1 MKDITIQER
10 EFLMECLAK
19 GTNIPD
25 DFQEKLFPNSQKEYE
40 LRYAGKMR
48 REDLLADQDGTFAV
62 PLQVEKIY
70 NGDRKKF
77 DDGWRNMIVFGDNLQ
92 FLKTIYKN
100 EDQLIK
106 DRVKGKV
113 KLIYIDPPFGTSS
126 DFEGDSGQKAY
137 SDKAKDADFIEFIR
151 RRLVVA
157 KEILAE
163 DGSIF
168 IHLDWKKAHYIKLV
182 LDEIFGENCFRNEI
196 IWTYTGP
203 SAPGQRQFSRKHDV
217 IFWYANSL
225 TKWIFNKDDIR
236 MPYHETTAGK
246 FESEGTGFG
255 GSEADLSLG
264 KIPEDW
270 WYMPVVSRIRTEIL
284 GYPTQKP
291 EIVLERIIKT
301 TTNKDDIVLDF
312 FSGSG
317 TTAAVAE
324 KLNRRWITCDIGK
337 YSFYTIQKRL
347 LAIEKSKNLDN
358 NNKKKLYE
366 KPAKTFVTV
375 NTGMYDLEKMQTL
388 NKEKYIEFVLQLFE
402 VTSKKTTKKGFAF
415 HGERRDGYP
424 VIVWEYWKHK
434 ESNLD
439 LPFLENLHQSLGKG
453 IEKRIYII
461 APANAVDFVS
471 DFYEIED
478 TRYYFLKIP
487 YQIIKELHAKN
498 FAKIRQPQSKTK
510 VNDLDNAIGFHFSL
524 QPEVESTFE
533 NGKIII
539 RKFLSN
545 FREEETNKEL
555 ANFESLSMVVIDEHF
570 NEKDFMMS
578 KCLFYEEIQKTEDEL
593 HIPLQNYGK
602 KICVIYIDIFGN
614 ELKEVIQVK

>member
-25 DFQEKLFPNSQKEYE
+25 DFQEKLFPTSQKEYE

-77 DDGWRNMIVFGDNLQ
+77 DDGWRNMIIFGDNLQ

-100 EDQLIK
+100 EDPLIK

-151 RRLVVA
+151 RRLMVA

-217 IFWYANSL
+217 IFWYANSS

-246 FESEGTGFG
+246 FESDGTGFG
-255 GSEADLSLG
+255 GAEADLSLG

-291 EIVLERIIKT
+291 EILLERIIKT

-347 LAIEKSKNLDN
+347 LTIEKSKDL

-424 VIVWEYWKHK
+424 VIVWEYWKHR

-439 LPFLENLHQSLGKG
+439 LPFLENLHQTLGKG
-453 IEKRIYII
+453 IGKRIYII

-478 TRYYFLKIP
+478 TRYYFLSRTSRNQK
-487 YQIIKELHAKN
+487 L
-498 FAKIRQPQSKTK
+498 
-510 VNDLDNAIGFHFSL
+510 
-524 QPEVESTFE
+524 
-533 NGKIII
+533 
-539 RKFLSN
+539 
-545 FREEETNKEL
+545 
-555 ANFESLSMVVIDEHF
+555 
-570 NEKDFMMS
+570 
-578 KCLFYEEIQKTEDEL
+578 KCL
-593 HIPLQNYGK
+593 PLQYGT
-602 KICVIYIDIFGN
+602 IY
-614 ELKEVIQVK
+614 Q

>member
-1 MKDITIQER
+1 MKDITTQER

-25 DFQEKLFPNSQKEYE
+25 DFQEKLFPISQKEYE

-62 PLQVEKIY
+62 PLQIEKIY
-70 NGDRKKF
+70 NGERKKF
-77 DDGWRNMIVFGDNLQ
+77 GDGWRNMIVFGDNLQ

-100 EDQLIK
+100 EDPLIK

-113 KLIYIDPPFGTSS
+113 KLIYIDPPFGTSF

-137 SDKAKDADFIEFIR
+137 SDKAKDAYFIEFIR
-151 RRLVVA
+151 RRLIVA

-168 IHLDWKKAHYIKLV
+168 IHLDWKKAHYIKIIM
-182 LDEIFGENCFRNEI
+182 DDIFGENCFRNEI

-217 IFWYANSL
+217 IFWYTNSL

-236 MPYHETTAGK
+236 IPYHETTASK

-255 GSEADLSLG
+255 GTEADLSLG

-270 WYMPVVSRIRTEIL
+270 WYMPVVSRIRPEIL

-291 EIVLERIIKT
+291 EILLERIIKT
-301 TTNKDDIVLDF
+301 ATNKDDIVLDF

-317 TTAAVAE
+317 TTSAVAE

-347 LAIEKSKNLDN
+347 LTIEKSKDLD
-358 NNKKKLYE
+358 NKKKLYG

-402 VTSKKTTKKGFAF
+402 VNPKKTTKKGFTF

-439 LPFLENLHQSLGKG
+439 LFFLENLHQSLGKG
-453 IEKRIYII
+453 IGKRIYII
-461 APANAVDFVS
+461 VPANAVDFIS
-471 DFYEIED
+471 DFYEIEE

-510 VNDLDNAIGFHFSL
+510 INDLDNAIGFHFSL
-524 QPEVESTFE
+524 QPEVESVFA
-533 NGKIII
+533 NGKIVI
-539 RKFLSN
+539 RKFFSN

-570 NEKDFMMS
+570 NGKDFIMS
-578 KCLFYEEIQKTEDEL
+578 ECLFCEEIQKVEDNL
-593 HIPLQNYGK
+593 HIPLQNHGK
-602 KICVIYIDIFGN
+602 EICVVYIDIFGN
-614 ELKEVIQVK
+614 ELKEVIQTK

>member
-1 MKDITIQER
+1 MKDITPQER

-25 DFQEKLFPNSQKEYE
+25 DFQEKLFPTSQKEYE

-48 REDLLADQDGTFAV
+48 KEDLLADQDGTFSV
-62 PLQVEKIY
+62 PLQIEKIY
-70 NGDRKKF
+70 NGERKKF
-77 DDGWRNMIVFGDNLQ
+77 GDGWRNMVVFGDNLQ

-106 DRVKGKV
+106 DRVKGKI
-113 KLIYIDPPFGTSS
+113 KLIYIDPPFGTSF

-151 RRLVVA
+151 RRLMVA

-163 DGSIF
+163 DGSMF
-168 IHLDWKKAHYIKLV
+168 IHLDWKKAHYIKIV
-182 LDEIFGENCFRNEI
+182 MDDIFGENCFRNEL

-203 SAPGQRQFSRKHDV
+203 SAPGQKQFSRKHDV
-217 IFWYANSL
+217 IFWYTNSL
-225 TKWIFNKDDIR
+225 TKWVFNKDDIR
-236 MPYHETTAGK
+236 IPYHETTASK

-255 GSEADLSLG
+255 GTEADLSLG

-291 EIVLERIIKT
+291 EILLERIIKT
-301 TTNKDDIVLDF
+301 ATNKDDIVLDF

-317 TTAAVAE
+317 TTSAVAE

-347 LAIEKSKNLDN
+347 LTIEKSKDLD
-358 NNKKKLYE
+358 NKKKLYG

-402 VTSKKTTKKGFAF
+402 VNPKKTTRKGFTF

-453 IEKRIYII
+453 IGKRIYII
-461 APANAVDFVS
+461 VPANAVDFIS
-471 DFYEIED
+471 DFYEIEE

-498 FAKIRQPQSKTK
+498 FAKIRQPRSKTK
-510 VNDLDNAIGFHFSL
+510 INDLDNAIGFHFSL
-524 QPEVESTFE
+524 QPEVESVFA
-533 NGKIII
+533 NGEIII
-539 RKFLSN
+539 RKFFSN

-570 NEKDFMMS
+570 NGKDFIMS
-578 KCLFYEEIQKTEDEL
+578 QCLFCEEIQKVEDIL
-593 HIPLQNYGK
+593 HISLQNPDE

-614 ELKEVIQVK
+614 ELKEVIQTK